1 MIKNTLL
8 FIYKDCMFTS
18 FYSKNKGIVIM
29 REAAIISTARTGLA
43 KAIRGGFNKTHGI
56 TMGGHTVK
64 HAIAKAGIEAGEVE
78 DIIFGCGQP
87 EAATGHNI
95 GRNVAIAGGCPV
107 TVPGTTINRFCS
119 SGLQSIAVAAQ
130 RIIVDG
136 VKVTIGGGVESIS
149 MTQTNMNM
157 KHLVEPEL
165 QKVCPALWMP
175 MINTADIVAERYNVS
190 REAQDEYSLQ
200 SQQRT
205 AAAQEAGKF
214 TDEIFAL
221 QTKMNVM
228 NKETKEVTEQE
239 VTVDKDECNRPST
252 TLENLAALNP
262 INGPDKFIT
271 AGNASQL
278 SDGASSCVL
287 MDLKEA
293 EKRNIEPMGIFR
305 GLAIGGC
312 EPDEMGIG
320 PVIAVPKLLKQH
332 NLTVDDIDLWELNEA
347 FASQVI
353 YSRDQLGI
361 DNEKLNVN
369 GGSISIGHPYGMT
382 GSRMTGHL
390 LIEGKRRGAKYGVVT
405 MCVGGGMGAAGLFE
419 IL

>member
-18 FYSKNKGIVIM
+18 FYSKKGIVIM

-214 TDEIFAL
+214 SDEIVAL

-239 VTVDKDECNRPST
+239 VTVDKDECNRPTT

>member
-1 MIKNTLL
+1 
-8 FIYKDCMFTS
+8 
-18 FYSKNKGIVIM
+18 M

-214 TDEIFAL
+214 SDEIVAL

-239 VTVDKDECNRPST
+239 ITVDKDECNRPTT

>member
-1 MIKNTLL
+1 
-8 FIYKDCMFTS
+8 
-18 FYSKNKGIVIM
+18 
-29 REAAIISTARTGLA
+29 
-43 KAIRGGFNKTHGI
+43 
-56 TMGGHTVK
+56 
-64 HAIAKAGIEAGEVE
+64 
-78 DIIFGCGQP
+78 
-87 EAATGHNI
+87 
-95 GRNVAIAGGCPV
+95 
-107 TVPGTTINRFCS
+107 
-119 SGLQSIAVAAQ
+119 
-130 RIIVDG
+130 
-136 VKVTIGGGVESIS
+136 
-149 MTQTNMNM
+149 
-157 KHLVEPEL
+157 
-165 QKVCPALWMP
+165 
-175 MINTADIVAERYNVS
+175 
-190 REAQDEYSLQ
+190 
-200 SQQRT
+200 
-205 AAAQEAGKF
+205 
-214 TDEIFAL
+214 
-221 QTKMNVM
+221 
-228 NKETKEVTEQE
+228 
-239 VTVDKDECNRPST
+239 
-252 TLENLAALNP
+252 
-262 INGPDKFIT
+262 
-271 AGNASQL
+271 
-278 SDGASSCVL
+278 

-320 PVIAVPKLLKQH
+320 PVIAVPKLLKQN